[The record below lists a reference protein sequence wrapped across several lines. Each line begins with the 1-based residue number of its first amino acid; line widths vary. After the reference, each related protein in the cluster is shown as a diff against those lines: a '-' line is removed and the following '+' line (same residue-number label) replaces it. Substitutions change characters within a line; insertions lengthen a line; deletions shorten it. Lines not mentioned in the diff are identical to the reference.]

1 MHRVVIAFT
10 LLFLNIGG
18 VLFAQKGAA
27 DPAQR
32 YFRLICLVHLTGSG
46 KQGDPI
52 LPEYVAQG
60 TAVAV
65 AAAAATQSATMSS
78 PANPGAPSAAS
89 RPTEAATTAQPTG
102 TGPAPMASRP
112 GYLGWSMQ
120 TSDDGKMAIIQIVA
134 ADHHAFDSILADTRP
149 EIRVF
154 EIGKTPPATIQAE
167 MQKYKANFD
176 LTNFRVI
183 VP

>member
-1 MHRVVIAFT
+1 MHRVVIAIT
-10 LLFLNIGG
+10 LLFLNICGI
-18 VLFAQKGAA
+18 LFAQTAA
-27 DPAQR
+27 DPQQR

-46 KQGDPI
+46 KPGDPI

-65 AAAAATQSATMSS
+65 AAAAATQSATTSS
-78 PANPGAPSAAS
+78 PANPAGPSPADRSRAAV
-89 RPTEAATTAQPTG
+89 TTGQPNG

-112 GYLGWSMQ
+112 GYLGWAMQ
-120 TSDDGKMAIIQIVA
+120 ASDDGTMAIIQIVA

-176 LTNFRVI
+176 LTSFRVI
-183 VP
+183 VR

>member
-1 MHRVVIAFT
+1 MCTNMYRIVIAFA
-10 LLFLNIGG
+10 LFFLNVSGI
-18 VLFAQKGAA
+18 LLAQKGA
-27 DPAQR
+27 DPSQR

-46 KQGDPI
+46 KQSDPI
-52 LPEYVAQG
+52 VPEYVTQG

-65 AAAAATQSATMSS
+65 TAAAASQSTTTSA
-78 PANPGAPSAAS
+78 ANPPKA
-89 RPTEAATTAQPTG
+89 AATDGSPVG

-112 GYLGWSMQ
+112 GYLGWAMQ
-120 TSDDGKMAIIQIVA
+120 VSDDGKMAIIQIVA

-154 EIGKTPPATIQAE
+154 EIGKTPPDQIQAE
-167 MQKYKANFD
+167 MQKHKANFD

-183 VP
+183 VR

>member
-1 MHRVVIAFT
+1 MIAFA
-10 LLFLNIGG
+10 LLFLNISGI
-18 VLFAQKGAA
+18 LFAQKAA
-27 DPAQR
+27 DPSQR

-46 KQGDPI
+46 KQGDAI

-60 TAVAV
+60 TAIAV
-65 AAAAATQSATMSS
+65 AAASAAQAATTSS
-78 PANPGAPSAAS
+78 PANLGAPNAAS
-89 RPTEAATTAQPTG
+89 RPRAALTNGPPGGTT
-102 TGPAPMASRP
+102 PAPMSSRP
-112 GYLGWSMQ
+112 GYLGWAMQ
-120 TSDDGKMAIIQIVA
+120 ASDDGTMAIIQIVA

-176 LTNFRVI
+176 LTGFRVI